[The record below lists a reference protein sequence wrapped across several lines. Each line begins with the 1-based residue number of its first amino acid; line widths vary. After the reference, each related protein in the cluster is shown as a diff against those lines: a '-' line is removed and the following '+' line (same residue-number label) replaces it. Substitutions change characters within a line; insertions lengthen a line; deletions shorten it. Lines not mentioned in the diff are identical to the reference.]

1 MVFSANAATVLNN
14 KVLVSNMKAQP
25 RRGESQHYK
34 QWFRQHG
41 FEIIEADVSYK
52 HVVN

>member
-1 MVFSANAATVLNN
+1 MFSANAATVLNN

-25 RRGESQHYK
+25 RRGESQHYE